1 MPGFDRNRE
10 SIHMNRHQRRAAA
23 ATGRRAN
30 TSTYYQD
37 YVRHLPQVPV
47 DAPLERGRVD
57 HLSFLHDDWCR
68 WPADCNCDVEVV
80 RHVEPRRS

>member
-1 MPGFDRNRE
+1 
-10 SIHMNRHQRRAAA
+10 MNRKQRRAAA
-23 ATGRRAN
+23 AMGRRAN

-47 DAPLERGRVD
+47 DAPLERGRVH

-68 WPADCNCDVEVV
+68 FFVTGRPADCNCDVEVV

>member
-1 MPGFDRNRE
+1 
-10 SIHMNRHQRRAAA
+10 MNRHQRRVAA

-30 TSTYYQD
+30 ASTYYRN

-68 WPADCNCDVEVV
+68 FFSTGRPADCNCDVEVV
-80 RHVEPRRS
+80 RHVEPVRS